1 MRLGI
6 LLDMFDGVSWTFT
19 VPLFFG
25 SKCPPFVDPWGHEPP
40 SSTDVPSSRI
50 EPKGGHWAFQ
60 GGCEVIKPVGLRL
73 PLLRRFVERHYN
85 VESDATRTS

>member
-25 SKCPPFVDPWGHEPP
+25 SKCPLSWIPGGTNPP
-40 SSTDVPSSRI
+40 PARSCPRPGSNQ
-50 EPKGGHWAFQ
+50 KGGI
-60 GGCEVIKPVGLRL
+60 GRSKVDVK
-73 PLLRRFVERHYN
+73 
-85 VESDATRTS
+85 